1 MRNQNVNK
9 IWKHLHRFLINP
21 KVYKRQITLPFL
33 QLHNMIF
40 FFSKINHIK
49 KLFHNTWTVTTVIQD
64 PEEGTSTHVQNN
76 NILSNTLYQFQTMF
90 FINIIYKIPVLFT
103 LVKQDEYMKD
113 YVQALKIMCDYEVVL
128 YIKKK
133 KTSIKR

>member
-1 MRNQNVNK
+1 
-9 IWKHLHRFLINP
+9 
-21 KVYKRQITLPFL
+21 
-33 QLHNMIF
+33 MIF

-90 FINIIYKIPVLFT
+90 FINIIYKITVLFT

-128 YIKKK
+128 YKKK
-133 KTSIKR
+133 KN